1 LLRLYDYCKQ
11 DVEVERQLEKK
22 IRPLPP
28 FEQEL
33 WHLDQKINDR
43 GVLVDEDLAL
53 AAKKIVQR
61 TQDDLN
67 DRMRQ
72 LTGYAVKSTSAVNQ
86 IITWIR
92 QQGVEV
98 DSLNAGAIDTLLGE
112 DIPANVREVLTVRRE
127 AAKASVSKIDALLR
141 GK

>member
-1 LLRLYDYCKQ
+1 
-11 DVEVERQLEKK
+11 
-22 IRPLPP
+22 
-28 FEQEL
+28 
-33 WHLDQKINDR
+33 HLDQKINDR

-61 TQDDLN
+61 AQDDLN

-72 LTGYAVKSTSAVNQ
+72 LTDYAVKSTSAVNQ
-86 IITWIR
+86 IITWTR

-98 DSLNAGAIDTLLGE
+98 DSLNAGAIDTLLEE
-112 DIPANVREVLTVRRE
+112 DIPAKVREVLVVRRE

-141 GK
+141 GKSPEDDRAKGLLQYHAASTGRWGG